1 MALEDVY
8 QRNLHHRTHRA
19 GWLRAA
25 VLGAN
30 DGLVSTASLMIGV
43 AAARAGDQSFL
54 VTAGAAGIAAGAMSM
69 AVGEYVSVR
78 SQNDI
83 EESDR
88 LLEIE
93 HLAIDPEGEFEE
105 LVEIYMKRGLSR
117 ELAVQVVDAMHKRD
131 PLEAHLRDELRTI
144 STYKG
149 ASSSGSSRFGMS
161 FTAGGPHSIRW
172 SICPNTGCGSHQH
185 RGLHNP
191 WPPCNGNDQC
201 EDCRLKA
208 SYPNLARDW
217 RRNSRNGHHGGYW
230 PSPACEWH
238 LKHPLATLL
247 HSALNYQQ

>member
-1 MALEDVY
+1 MPLEDVY
-8 QRNLHHRTHRA
+8 LRNLQHRTHRA

-43 AAARAGDQSFL
+43 AAARSEQSFL

-105 LVEIYMKRGLSR
+105 LVHIYIERGLTR
-117 ELAVQVVDAMHKRD
+117 ELAVQVVTEMHKRD
-131 PLEAHLRDELRTI
+131 PLEAHLRDELGQHPHTKARPVQAAF
-144 STYKG
+144 
-149 ASSSGSSRFGMS
+149 ASALS
-161 FTAGGPHSIRW
+161 FTAGGLIPFAGAFAPTPRSAAASI
-172 SICPNTGCGSHQH
+172 IAFTLIGLVATGMISAKTAGSKLLIPTL
-185 RGLHNP
+185 RVM
-191 WPPCNGNDQC
+191 
-201 EDCRLKA
+201 A
-208 SYPNLARDW
+208 
-217 RRNSRNGHHGGYW
+217 GGCLGM
-230 PSPACEWH
+230 AITAGIGE
-238 LKHPLATLL
+238 LL
-247 HSALNYQQ
+247 HASGI

>member
-43 AAARAGDQSFL
+43 AAARTEQSFL

-93 HLAIDPEGEFEE
+93 HLALDPDGELEE
-105 LVEIYMKRGLSR
+105 LIEIYIHRGLSR
-117 ELAVQVVDAMHKRD
+117 ELATEVATTMHAKD
-131 PLEAHLRDELRTI
+131 PLEAHLRDELGQHPHTKARPVQAAI
-144 STYKG
+144 
-149 ASSSGSSRFGMS
+149 ASAIS
-161 FTAGGPHSIRW
+161 FTAGGLVPFAGAFAPSAGKAAW
-172 SICPNTGCGSHQH
+172 SIIAFTMAGLIFTGVISAKTAGSKLLIPTL
-185 RGLHNP
+185 RVI
-191 WPPCNGNDQC
+191 
-201 EDCRLKA
+201 
-208 SYPNLARDW
+208 
-217 RRNSRNGHHGGYW
+217 GGGCLGM
-230 PSPACEWH
+230 AIT
-238 LKHPLATLL
+238 AGIGQLL
-247 HSALNYQQ
+247 HVSGI

>member
-8 QRNLHHRTHRA
+8 KRNQHHRTHRA

-43 AAARAGDQSFL
+43 AAAKSGEQGFL

-93 HLAIDPEGEFEE
+93 HLALDPDGELQE
-105 LVEIYMKRGLSR
+105 LIEIYINRGLTR
-117 ELAVQVVDAMHKRD
+117 ELAEQVALAMHNRD
-131 PLEAHLRDELRTI
+131 PLEAHLRDELGQHPHTKARPI
-144 STYKG
+144 QAAL
-149 ASSSGSSRFGMS
+149 ASALS
-161 FTAGGPHSIRW
+161 FTAGGLIPFVGAFAPTAGKAARSI
-172 SICPNTGCGSHQH
+172 IAFTLIGLLFTGIISAKTAGSKVLIPTL
-185 RGLHNP
+185 RV
-191 WPPCNGNDQC
+191 
-201 EDCRLKA
+201 
-208 SYPNLARDW
+208 LA
-217 RRNSRNGHHGGYW
+217 GGCLGM
-230 PSPACEWH
+230 AIT
-238 LKHPLATLL
+238 AGIGQLL
-247 HSALNYQQ
+247 HVSGI

>member
-43 AAARAGDQSFL
+43 AAAKAGEQSFL
-54 VTAGAAGIAAGAMSM
+54 ITAGAAGIAAGAMSM

-93 HLAIDPEGEFEE
+93 HLAIDPDGEFEE

-117 ELAVQVVDAMHKRD
+117 ELAAQVVDAMHKRD
-131 PLEAHLRDELRTI
+131 PLEAHLRDELGQHPHSKARPVQAAV
-144 STYKG
+144 
-149 ASSSGSSRFGMS
+149 ASAIA
-161 FTAGGPHSIRW
+161 FTAGGLIPFLGAFAPTPGAAATSIVAFA
-172 SICPNTGCGSHQH
+172 IL
-185 RGLHNP
+185 GL
-191 WPPCNGNDQC
+191 
-201 EDCRLKA
+201 
-208 SYPNLARDW
+208 
-217 RRNSRNGHHGGYW
+217 
-230 PSPACEWH
+230 
-238 LKHPLATLL
+238 LATGIISAKIAGSKLL
-247 HSALNYQQ
+247 IPTLRVIGGGVLGMAITAGIGQALHISGI